1 MKALPVMHLNFLSDW
16 SSNPHAEK
24 EKIQKV
30 SPFPVSPMQCNLS
43 WRYLLGLSVLFFQNK
58 EEKSKRTTSHADQS
72 SYNK

>member
-1 MKALPVMHLNFLSDW
+1 MKALNTECYPTTLFLPCHTVAYIPVIHLNFLSDW

-43 WRYLLGLSVLFFQNK
+43 
-58 EEKSKRTTSHADQS
+58 
-72 SYNK
+72 